1 MKKAA
6 SKEVNQ
12 ATVKNAPPPPK
23 GGKAP
28 TSSQSKPFNA
38 DDFVTL
44 TLPRE

>member
-12 ATVKNAPPPPK
+12 PTVKNAPPPPK

-28 TSSQSKPFNA
+28 PANKPFNA
-38 DDFVTL
+38 D
-44 TLPRE
+44 

>member
-23 GGKAP
+23 SGKAP
-28 TSSQSKPFNA
+28 AASQSKPFNA